1 MFGMT
6 KKQFLKKSKKT
17 LKEIGIELLIIREIP
32 TQEKYNSVDL
42 EKTYLK
48 MEKIRK
54 NLENIFFK
62 YEKLNPPSKCKNLQ
76 INLLKTIII
85 LQEAVVAIIEHLNL
99 LKDGSNEQ
107 SKEKLIKSK
116 EKLIKS
122 KEKLDKFRE
131 NYGNLSREVDLYLK

>member
-1 MFGMT
+1 MT

-116 EKLIKS
+116 EKL
-122 KEKLDKFRE
+122 DKFRE

>member
-116 EKLIKS
+116 EKL
-122 KEKLDKFRE
+122 DKFRE
-131 NYGNLSREVDLYLK
+131 NYGNLSRKVDLYLK

>member
-17 LKEIGIELLIIREIP
+17 LKEIGIELLIIREIT

-116 EKLIKS
+116 EKL
-122 KEKLDKFRE
+122 DKFRE

>member
-116 EKLIKS
+116 EKL
-122 KEKLDKFRE
+122 DKFRE
-131 NYGNLSREVDLYLK
+131 NYGNLSREVDLYLKSRKK

>member
-1 MFGMT
+1 M
-6 KKQFLKKSKKT
+6 
-17 LKEIGIELLIIREIP
+17 
-32 TQEKYNSVDL
+32 

-116 EKLIKS
+116 EKL
-122 KEKLDKFRE
+122 DKFRE

>member
-116 EKLIKS
+116 EKL
-122 KEKLDKFRE
+122 DKFRE